1 MSHDVKLPC
10 FIYIGVP
17 SPEEL
22 QVQTLRFLNI
32 LNGLK
37 HTQAGEDG
45 NTAVLSNIHT
55 ELLRSNKRIT
65 RIVSGV

>member
-1 MSHDVKLPC
+1 MMSSFLVL
-10 FIYIGVP
+10 YISVCRLQRK
-17 SPEEL
+17 L

-55 ELLRSNKRIT
+55 ELLRSNKRMT

>member
-1 MSHDVKLPC
+1 MMSSFLVL
-10 FIYIGVP
+10 YISVCRLQRK
-17 SPEEL
+17 L
-22 QVQTLRFLNI
+22 QVPTLRFLNI